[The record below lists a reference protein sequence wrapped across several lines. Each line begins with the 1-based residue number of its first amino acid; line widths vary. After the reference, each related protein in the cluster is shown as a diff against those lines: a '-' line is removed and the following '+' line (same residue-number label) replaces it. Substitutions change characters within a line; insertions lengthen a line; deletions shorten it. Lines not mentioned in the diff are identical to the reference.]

1 MDSITHVVLGACI
14 GELILDKQAGRKAIL
29 WGALAQSVPDID
41 FIAGMWMPVSTEL
54 LAHRGI
60 THSFIFAFISSF
72 FLALIAARWHKA
84 EPISLRKWFW
94 FFLIEIGCHLFL
106 DAMNNYGIGWF
117 EPFSSER
124 ISFNVLYV
132 ADPLFTI
139 VALVVFLFLLFAK
152 NDHRHRLRWAR
163 VGVLGSVIY
172 LMFALYNKFH
182 IDKQVKQEIA
192 ASANQSARYFT
203 TPTLLNNMLWFV
215 AIEDSLGYNIGY
227 RSITDTSSKTD
238 FTYFP
243 KNEQLLN
250 PVHDHKEVMELK
262 TFSQGYYTVEQWA
275 DTLVF
280 NDLRFGQTNGWE
292 DPNSKFAFH
301 YYLSHPDDNDLI
313 VQRGRFAKFNWEAA
327 KRMWRRMWYDPQ

>member
-1 MDSITHVVLGACI
+1 MDSITHIVLGACI

-29 WGALAQSVPDID
+29 WGALAQSIPDID

-60 THSFIFAFISSF
+60 THSFIFALISSF

-139 VALVVFLFLLFAK
+139 VALIVFFLLLFAK
-152 NDHRHRLRWAR
+152 NDHRHRLKWAR
-163 VGVLGSVIY
+163 VGVFSSIAY
-172 LMFALYNKFH
+172 LMFALFNKYQ

-192 ASANQSARYFT
+192 ASTNQSVRYFT
-203 TPTLLNNMLWFV
+203 TPTLLNNILWFV
-215 AIEDSLGYNIGY
+215 AIEDSTGYNIGY
-227 RSITDTSSKTD
+227 RSIMDTSSKTD

-250 PVHDHKEVMELK
+250 PVHDHQEVMELK
-262 TFSQGYYTVEQWA
+262 TFSQGYFTIDQWS

-327 KRMWRRMWYDPQ
+327 KRMWNRMWANQK

>member
-1 MDSITHVVLGACI
+1 MDSLTHIVLGACI

-60 THSFIFAFISSF
+60 THSFVFAWVASF

-84 EPISLRKWFW
+84 EPITLRKWFW
-94 FFLIEIGCHLFL
+94 FFLIEIACHLLL

-117 EPFSSER
+117 EPFASTR

-139 VALVVFLFLLFAK
+139 LPLLSFVFLLFFK
-152 NDHRHRLRWAR
+152 TDHRHRIRWAR
-163 VGVLGSVIY
+163 VGVLASLVY
-172 LMFALYNKFH
+172 LGFALNNKYN
-182 IDKQVKQEIA
+182 IDKQV
-192 ASANQSARYFT
+192 QSDLNIVSNKAVNYFT
-203 TPTLLNNMLWFV
+203 TPTLLNNFLWFIAV
-215 AIEDSLGYNIGY
+215 EDSLGYHIGY
-227 RSITDTSSKTD
+227 RSILDGPLPTKMN
-238 FTYFP
+238 YFP
-243 KNEQLLN
+243 KNESLLD

-262 TFSQGYYTVEQWA
+262 KFSQGYYTVEHWG

-280 NDLRFGQTNGWE
+280 NDLRFGQSNGWE
-292 DPNSKFAFH
+292 DPNSHFAFH
-301 YYLSHPDDNDLI
+301 YYLSHPKENELI
-313 VQRGRFAKFNWEAA
+313 VQRGRFEKFNTNSAIWLCNRIWG
-327 KRMWRRMWYDPQ
+327 KSQ